1 MNKSSARRIAETI
14 TRDQLLAMF
23 ERAKAE
29 ISDWT
34 QPSRVNPGF
43 SLGVVWN
50 MTYPLLMEGKGLRPT
65 IITNMI
71 WAFGDYLD
79 ESLKPAKVCRPKPP
93 EVYHEQPVFEVGQ

>member
-1 MNKSSARRIAETI
+1 
-14 TRDQLLAMF
+14 
-23 ERAKAE
+23 
-29 ISDWT
+29 
-34 QPSRVNPGF
+34 
-43 SLGVVWN
+43 